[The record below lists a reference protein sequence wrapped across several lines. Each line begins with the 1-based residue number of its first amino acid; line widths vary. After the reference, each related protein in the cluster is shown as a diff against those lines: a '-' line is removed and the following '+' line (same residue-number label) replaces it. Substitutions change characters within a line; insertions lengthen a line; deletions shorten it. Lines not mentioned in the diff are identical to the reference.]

1 MQILWN
7 WALLSIA
14 LLLLALMLYV
24 RSKRTQAERE
34 DRYVSAFMVTPNQ
47 VDLLCYLQMVFP
59 GQAVI
64 PHVPL
69 SKIISIR
76 RTANR
81 RQALL
86 TLDAMQ
92 VNYVACDKGGKAA
105 FVFEVEPF
113 HIGESSKA
121 QLDGVEKNRI
131 FKSAGIRLIYIKDS
145 TLMMPPPEVFRE
157 KLSLAAV
164 SLPERPSPVQAHLV
178 SVRRDV
184 EERMAMARSEIEA
197 TEFKDSDVMGISKL
211 MGLESDGA
219 NDNNI
224 DPWAGVEPTPVLR
237 MFL

>member
-7 WALLSIA
+7 WALPAI
-14 LLLLALMLYV
+14 ALMLV
-24 RSKRTQAERE
+24 VLLLRIKSKSAPAERE
-34 DRYVSAFMVTPNQ
+34 DRYVSSFMVTPNQ
-47 VDLLCYLQMVFP
+47 ADLLCYLQSVFP

-64 PHVPL
+64 PNVPL

-76 RTANR
+76 GATDR
-81 RQALL
+81 RQAQL

-92 VNYVACDKGGKAA
+92 VNYVACDKAGKAA
-105 FVFEVEPF
+105 FVFEVERF
-113 HIGESSKA
+113 HIGESSEA

-145 TLMMPPPEVFRE
+145 ALNMPLPEEFRE

-164 SLPERPSPVQAHLV
+164 SLPPRPSPVQANSV
-178 SVRRDV
+178 SVRRDI
-184 EERMAMARSEIEA
+184 EERMGMARSGIEV
-197 TEFKDSDVMGISKL
+197 TEFKDSDVMGISGL

-219 NDNNI
+219 NDNAI

-237 MFL
+237 MFV